1 METVQVKKKPA
12 CPVGRKAGRPAKT
25 IKKEIRACVR
35 FTRYEYF
42 IIKEKA
48 TEAGVNASVYI
59 RQTAIGG
66 KMIPRITEEELHFVR
81 QLVGMSNNI
90 NQVAKISNRDG
101 LFEAMQYFENY
112 RNLIDSIL
120 KRLKP

>member
-1 METVQVKKKPA
+1 METVQLKKK
-12 CPVGRKAGRPAKT
+12 KAGRPAKT

-48 TEAGVNASVYI
+48 VEAGINASVYI
-59 RQTAIGG
+59 RQTAINGR
-66 KMIPRITEEELHFVR
+66 MIPRISEEELHFVR
-81 QLVGMSNNI
+81 QLVGISNNI
-90 NQVAKISNRDG
+90 NQVAKICNRDG

-120 KRLKP
+120 KKLKP